1 MSTGIGAHQKDYKRR
16 SDHGQNNESIGI
28 ELSNKSCCWRG
39 TVQFG
44 STVRYA
50 KHNLGATTTMNTWG
64 PSTSHDQASFAN
76 LWIANGPMDLFYAV
90 FT

>member
-1 MSTGIGAHQKDYKRR
+1 MAKTMKALGLNYPTNPAAGEA
-16 SDHGQNNESIGI
+16 
-28 ELSNKSCCWRG
+28 L
-39 TVQFG
+39 FG